1 MNNKVWLAFLACSFL
16 MHPMAVL
23 SSADDSVVES
33 AKLPMQIPSG
43 EIVSVNLEESYI
55 VVQYSLE
62 EGATTTETASFYF
75 LPTVKI
81 IQNGEEV
88 AVSSLKEGDS
98 VSIDYEIDAN
108 NNNKVINTL
117 NLK

>member
-1 MNNKVWLAFLACSFL
+1 
-16 MHPMAVL
+16 
-23 SSADDSVVES
+23 
-33 AKLPMQIPSG
+33 MQILSG
-43 EIVSVNLEESYI
+43 EIVSVNLEESSV

-62 EGATTTETASFYF
+62 DDATTTETASFHF

-81 IQNGEEV
+81 VKNGEDV

-98 VSIDYEIDAN
+98 VSIDYEIDDT
-108 NNNKVINTL
+108 NNKVISVL